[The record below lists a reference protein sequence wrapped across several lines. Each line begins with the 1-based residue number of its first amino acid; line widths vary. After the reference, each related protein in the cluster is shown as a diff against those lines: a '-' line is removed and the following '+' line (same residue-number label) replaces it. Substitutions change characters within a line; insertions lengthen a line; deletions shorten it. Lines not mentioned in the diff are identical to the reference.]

1 MSSFPSV
8 VGKAIAELG
17 MAWRC
22 ISMPSW
28 QPLSSSTTFMG
39 VERAEKPLLSAGLL
53 KIILEPAMLESMPST
68 LLRVCVCLSRRCW
81 RQIPRLSAGTVQVEL
96 ST

>member
-1 MSSFPSV
+1 MSSFPSM
-8 VGKAIAELG
+8 VGKAFAELG

-53 KIILEPAMLESMPST
+53 KMILEPAMLESMPAA
-68 LLRVCVCLSRRCW
+68 LLCVCVSQPQMLETDSQTQCRNRS
-81 RQIPRLSAGTVQVEL
+81 G
-96 ST
+96 